1 MYAPVQVG
9 FRLYYYSRLMKQYTI
24 ADIIKHPSHVVVRLQ
39 PTSAADVLAFFPGQ
53 YAAIGFSVGA
63 RKSPMRCFSITS
75 SPHDTYLEFSMR
87 LSGNFTRTIAKL
99 QVGQS
104 VDVQGPYGDFVLD
117 PSDKAIVML
126 AAGIGITPYMSMLRH
141 AADTQSTTPMTLLY
155 ACRSVEDIPFYD
167 ELRALQAKNPAIRI
181 AIIVTNT
188 NNDPANSIYAGRIDS
203 ELLRKAT
210 NGRLQPYTFFVCGPA
225 RFSKDMH
232 NLLSQNGVRENAIV
246 TEAFSQATGS
256 GWSLRNLDIAPVTY
270 ALAGLALIVG
280 VGAVMAVDLIRYVPK
295 ATANATPTTTSDD
308 ETEEIDDS
316 SANTVAPA
324 SSTTTNSATSNAE
337 TAPSSSTTTTTPTT
351 TTSTY
356 TPPISR
362 QS

>member
-1 MYAPVQVG
+1 
-9 FRLYYYSRLMKQYTI
+9 MKHYTI
-24 ADIIKHPSHVVVRLQ
+24 ADITKHQSHVVVRLQ
-39 PTSAADVLAFFPGQ
+39 PTSASDTLLFFPGQ

-75 SPHDTYLEFSMR
+75 SPHDKYLEFSMR

-141 AADTQSTTPMTLLY
+141 AAETQSTTPMTLLY
-155 ACRSVEDIPFYD
+155 ACRSVDDIPFYD
-167 ELRALQAKNPAIRI
+167 ELRAIQAKNPAIRV

-203 ELLRKAT
+203 ELIRKAT

-232 NLLSQNGVRENAIV
+232 ALLRQNGVRENAIV
-246 TEAFSQATGS
+246 TEAFSQTTGS
-256 GWSLRNLDIAPVTY
+256 GWSLRNLDVAPVTF
-270 ALAGLALIVG
+270 ALAGLALIIG

-295 ATANATPTTTSDD
+295 ATANATPSSTTED
-308 ETEEIDDS
+308 ETESIDDS
-316 SANTVAPA
+316 SANTVTPA
-324 SSTTTNSATSNAE
+324 TTSTSSPATSNTSTTT
-337 TAPSSSTTTTTPTT
+337 PDTTTTTPTT
-351 TTSTY
+351 TSSTY

>member
-1 MYAPVQVG
+1 
-9 FRLYYYSRLMKQYTI
+9 MKQYVISQIT
-24 ADIIKHPSHVVVRLQ
+24 KHQSHIVIRLQ
-39 PTSAADVLAFFPGQ
+39 PQDVANQLVFFPGQ
-53 YAAIGFSVGA
+53 YAAIGFPVGA

-75 SPHDTYLEFSMR
+75 SPHDSELEFSMR
-87 LSGNFTRTIAKL
+87 VAGNFTRTISKL
-99 QVGQS
+99 HIGQQ

-117 PSDKAIVML
+117 PSDRAVVML

-141 AADTQSTTPMTLLY
+141 AAETKSTTPMTLLY
-155 ACRSVEDIPFYD
+155 ACRSVDDIPFYD
-167 ELRALQAKNPAIRI
+167 ELMQLQAQNPAIRV
-181 AIIVTNT
+181 AFIINQTNS
-188 NNDPANSIYAGRIDS
+188 DPASSIYAGRIDS

-210 NGRLQPYTFFVCGPA
+210 NGRLQPYTFFICGPA

-232 NLLSQNGVRENAIV
+232 TLLIQNGVRDNAIV
-246 TEAFSQATGS
+246 TEAFSQTNGS

-295 ATANATPTTTSDD
+295 ATANATPTSTSDD
-308 ETEEIDDS
+308 ETEVIDDPTTS
-316 SANTVAPA
+316 TVAPA
-324 SSTTTNSATSNAE
+324 TSTTSNSSTPTT
-337 TAPSSSTTTTTPTT
+337 STTPTTTPTTPTT

-356 TPPISR
+356 TPPFTR